1 LVVEELVFQIV
12 FHRRVKDLEVLMDQ
26 IQFFQQLLQLVVA
39 EEVVELIILVEI

>member
-1 LVVEELVFQIV
+1 VVEELVFQIV